1 MLFRSYVQRVIRPYG
16 SYLNVFTDRSDAT
29 HVWKGNPDLK
39 DEMIHSVELSYSY
52 ATSAFW
58 FSPSLYYRNKKN
70 RIMDKVLDEGENGT
84 IWTKENIGHSQTF
97 GFELSATW
105 QPIRM
110 LSLGLSGDIYRDEID
125 GRTIGYDRKKSMVCG
140 DIKGS
145 VNISITPTTE
155 LQLDGFYISDQ
166 LTPQGKIKH
175 RSSVNAGISQY
186 FMHRKLRANLSINN
200 IFNGLE
206 ETTIVDTKDLQ
217 MTQVR
222 NRDAQVTWVTL
233 TYNL

>member
-1 MLFRSYVQRVIRPYG
+1 MLLAALEKRWSSFYAEAGVQG
-16 SYLNVFTDRSDAT
+16 ELNLQKIDTRYQTDDVLEKIPMVKSTSRFHLFPRLKLGYRSDAT

-110 LSLGLSGDIYRDEID
+110 LFVRRYLSG
-125 GRTIGYDRKKSMVCG
+125 
-140 DIKGS
+140 
-145 VNISITPTTE
+145 
-155 LQLDGFYISDQ
+155 
-166 LTPQGKIKH
+166 
-175 RSSVNAGISQY
+175 
-186 FMHRKLRANLSINN
+186 
-200 IFNGLE
+200 
-206 ETTIVDTKDLQ
+206 
-217 MTQVR
+217 
-222 NRDAQVTWVTL
+222 
-233 TYNL
+233 

>member
-1 MLFRSYVQRVIRPYG
+1 MDRVE
-16 SYLNVFTDRSDAT
+16 DA
-29 HVWKGNPDLK
+29 
-39 DEMIHSVELSYSY
+39 
-52 ATSAFW
+52 
-58 FSPSLYYRNKKN
+58 
-70 RIMDKVLDEGENGT
+70 GESGT

-97 GFELSATW
+97 GFELSGTW
-105 QPIRM
+105 QPVRM
-110 LSLGLSGDIYRDEID
+110 LLIGLSGDIYRDEID
-125 GRTIGYDRKKSMVCG
+125 GRTIGYDEKKSMVCG
-140 DIKGS
+140 DVKGS

-186 FMHRKLRANLSINN
+186 FMNRKLRANLSINN

-217 MTQVR
+217 MTQIR